1 MASGGVCFIFPNPM
15 LPDTSNDDGI
25 DVDGEDGFMITSSL
39 VTFKV
44 ITQFLTMSFSSPSS
58 LMRCASP

>member
-1 MASGGVCFIFPNPM
+1 LERVDIEDRLDRV

-25 DVDGEDGFMITSSL
+25 DVDGEDGFVITSSL

-44 ITQFLTMSFSSPSS
+44 ITQFLTMSFSSPSH
-58 LMRCASP
+58 R

>member
-1 MASGGVCFIFPNPM
+1 M

-25 DVDGEDGFMITSSL
+25 DVDGEDGFVITSSL

-44 ITQFLTMSFSSPSS
+44 IKQFLTMSFSSPSH
-58 LMRCASP
+58 R